1 MEKSVGL
8 FKSTQS
14 ATWQKE
20 KEGKANEQ
28 ESLQKKKKKRVFLQ
42 LKMRFSS
49 KNWSLKANRGII
61 YNKTTFPNAM
71 HLL

>member
-28 ESLQKKKKKRVFLQ
+28 KSLQKKK
-42 LKMRFSS
+42 S
-49 KNWSLKANRGII
+49 
-61 YNKTTFPNAM
+61 FPAVKDAV
-71 HLL
+71 

>member
-28 ESLQKKKKKRVFLQ
+28 ESLQKKKKKE
-42 LKMRFSS
+42 S
-49 KNWSLKANRGII
+49 
-61 YNKTTFPNAM
+61 FPAVKDAV
-71 HLL
+71 

>member
-28 ESLQKKKKKRVFLQ
+28 ESLQKKKERVFLQ
-42 LKMRFSS
+42 LKTRSSS

>member
-28 ESLQKKKKKRVFLQ
+28 ESLQKKKRE
-42 LKMRFSS
+42 S
-49 KNWSLKANRGII
+49 
-61 YNKTTFPNAM
+61 FPAVKDAV
-71 HLL
+71 